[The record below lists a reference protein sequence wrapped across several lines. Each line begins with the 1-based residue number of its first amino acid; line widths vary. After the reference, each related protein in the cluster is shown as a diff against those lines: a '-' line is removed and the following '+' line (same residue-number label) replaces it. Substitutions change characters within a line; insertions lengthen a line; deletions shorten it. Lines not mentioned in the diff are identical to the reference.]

1 MAEYLTRRWEPRFEG
16 ATLAD
21 RRGGSYRPYL
31 PDLLAGWNPLI
42 AADLA
47 GGLARAESAV
57 RALND
62 SGTEHFA
69 LEGLARFLLRAE
81 AVASSWIEG
90 LAVGARRLAR
100 AEIALG
106 VGRDAG
112 DRLAEE
118 VVGNVVA
125 MEAAVELGSAE
136 GPFGPQGLLS
146 LHRTLMSRSPTPSIA
161 GRIRGEQNWVGGS
174 WYNPCSAAY
183 VPPPPE
189 CLEPLLDDLLDY
201 VNTTLHPP
209 LLQAA
214 LAHAQ
219 FETLH
224 PFADGNGR
232 TGRALIHVVLRRR
245 GLAPRF
251 VPPIS
256 LVLARRADEYIGGLV
271 SFRHVGAADGPE
283 RSEALAGWARVFID
297 ATLGAAEA
305 VQRYGAMISDTAERW
320 RGRIGRIRANSSTD
334 LLLRALPGVPII
346 TVASAAALTGHSQTS
361 VGEAVNALASAG
373 ILRQRDV
380 GRQRYRVFEAPEVLD
395 LFGDVHNAISR
406 PDTGRSQIEDQ

>member
-1 MAEYLTRRWEPRFEG
+1 MAEYLSRRWEPRFEG

-21 RRGGSYRPYL
+21 RRGGLYRPYL
-31 PDLLAGWNPLI
+31 PDPLAGWNPLI
-42 AADLA
+42 PADLA
-47 GGLARAESAV
+47 GELARAEAAV
-57 RALND
+57 LALND
-62 SGTEHFA
+62 SGADHFA

-81 AVASSWIEG
+81 SVASSWIEG

-100 AEIALG
+100 AEVAVG
-106 VGRDAG
+106 SGRDAG

-118 VVGNVVA
+118 IVGNVAA
-125 MEAAVELGSAE
+125 MEAAVDLGSGAE
-136 GPFGPQGLLS
+136 PFGLDELLV
-146 LHRTLMSRSPTPSIA
+146 LHRILMSRSPTPDIA

-189 CLEPLLDDLLDY
+189 RLAPLVDDLLDY
-201 VNTTLHPP
+201 VNGTLHPP

-214 LAHAQ
+214 VAHAQ

-251 VPPIS
+251 VPPVS
-256 LVLARRADEYIGGLV
+256 LVLARRADDYIGGLV
-271 SFRHVGAADGPE
+271 SFRHVGPADGSE
-283 RSEALAGWARVFID
+283 RSDGLAGWARVFVD
-297 ATLGAAEA
+297 AAIQAAEA
-305 VQRYGAMISDTAERW
+305 MSRYSATISDIAERW
-320 RGRIGRIRANSSTD
+320 RGRIGRVRVNSSTD
-334 LLLRALPGVPII
+334 LLLRSLPGVPVI

-361 VGEAVNALASAG
+361 SGEAVNALARAG
-373 ILRQRDV
+373 ILRQRDL
-380 GRQRYRVFEAPEVLD
+380 GRRRYRVFEAPEILD
-395 LFGDVHNAISR
+395 LFGEVQSTITH
-406 PDTGRSQIEDQ
+406 PDTGPSPA